1 MSKTSEPLRRAA
13 AIAELVAMEPNGMTV
28 ARIAQNLA
36 LPVPTAFRVVRKLVD
51 IGFLEGEGRH
61 TAYVVGPRLRQIS
74 GFISGGSSFSMNAE
88 RELQA
93 LADNLGVSVY
103 LAGLFEDKVSL
114 FIVKLP
120 SVIRSPSVHPGPT
133 FQTHASASGKMI
145 LAHQPPAK
153 ISTLLEKPLERLTER
168 TITDPDELRSQLVE
182 IRERGFAVAI
192 GESDPSLWGIA
203 VPVTSPSGSVN
214 YSLGLI
220 TFRSTI
226 DDNEAYIET
235 VRPKL
240 AEAANRLTQSIRIG
254 FM

>member
-1 MSKTSEPLRRAA
+1 
-13 AIAELVAMEPNGMTV
+13 
-28 ARIAQNLA
+28 
-36 LPVPTAFRVVRKLVD
+36 
-51 IGFLEGEGRH
+51 
-61 TAYVVGPRLRQIS
+61 S

-120 SVIRSPSVHPGPT
+120 SVIRSPSVHPGPS

-182 IRERGFAVAI
+182 IRERG
-192 GESDPSLWGIA
+192 
-203 VPVTSPSGSVN
+203 
-214 YSLGLI
+214 
-220 TFRSTI
+220 
-226 DDNEAYIET
+226 
-235 VRPKL
+235 
-240 AEAANRLTQSIRIG
+240 
-254 FM
+254 